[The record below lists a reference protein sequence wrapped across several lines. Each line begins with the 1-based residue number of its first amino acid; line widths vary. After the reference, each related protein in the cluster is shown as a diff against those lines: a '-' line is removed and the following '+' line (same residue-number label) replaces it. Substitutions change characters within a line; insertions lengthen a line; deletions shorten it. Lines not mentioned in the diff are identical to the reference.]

1 MEQNKEEAGKPE
13 LKLGELL
20 CQAGVISQE
29 QLDQALKLQK
39 QKGGRIGSVLL
50 DLGVLTVPS
59 LVAAL
64 KERHQIN
71 AVDLFELDISPQ
83 VLGILPLEKM
93 KQFQVLP
100 IAVGPKSVFLAM
112 ADPGDAVTL
121 NELEFFFGRSVQPI
135 VVPIVQLQAALSH
148 LEENQGNVAQPLR
161 GRELLQLRGTAVS
174 RDGSPTL
181 HELCQ
186 RLVKDKASDLL
197 ISAGAPHSLKKN
209 GVLVRLS
216 YPALTPQKTREY
228 AEELM
233 TVSQREEFEQTGELD
248 FAFTY
253 PDIGRFRVNIYR
265 QRGSVA
271 LAFRA
276 IVEDIPTLASLGFP
290 GWLGEYALRPH
301 GLILISGPTGN
312 GKSTTL
318 AALLDLINSNRQAN
332 IITIEE
338 PIEYH
343 HRHKMS
349 NVNQREVG
357 VDTDSFHEGLKRV
370 FRQAPDVIVVGEMR
384 DPASAAIAI
393 QAAGSGHLVMTTLHS
408 PNATATIE
416 RIIEIFSPNQQ
427 QIIRSQ
433 LAESLLLVV
442 NQRLVPSK
450 DGKGVVLAYE
460 KLVNSHRV
468 RSFIRE
474 GKTHQIRNMFQQ
486 GAEDFQ
492 PLDFTLAQLCRDGK
506 ISREDGMKL
515 CDSQSF
521 FQDMLTRKPGQ

>member
-1 MEQNKEEAGKPE
+1 
-13 LKLGELL
+13 
-20 CQAGVISQE
+20 
-29 QLDQALKLQK
+29 
-39 QKGGRIGSVLL
+39 
-50 DLGVLTVPS
+50 
-59 LVAAL
+59 
-64 KERHQIN
+64 
-71 AVDLFELDISPQ
+71 
-83 VLGILPLEKM
+83 
-93 KQFQVLP
+93 
-100 IAVGPKSVFLAM
+100 
-112 ADPGDAVTL
+112 
-121 NELEFFFGRSVQPI
+121 
-135 VVPIVQLQAALSH
+135 
-148 LEENQGNVAQPLR
+148 
-161 GRELLQLRGTAVS
+161 
-174 RDGSPTL
+174 
-181 HELCQ
+181 
-186 RLVKDKASDLL
+186 
-197 ISAGAPHSLKKN
+197 
-209 GVLVRLS
+209 
-216 YPALTPQKTREY
+216 
-228 AEELM
+228 
-233 TVSQREEFEQTGELD
+233 
-248 FAFTY
+248 
-253 PDIGRFRVNIYR
+253 
-265 QRGSVA
+265 
-271 LAFRA
+271 
-276 IVEDIPTLASLGFP
+276 
-290 GWLGEYALRPH
+290 
-301 GLILISGPTGN
+301 
-312 GKSTTL
+312 
-318 AALLDLINSNRQAN
+318 
-332 IITIEE
+332 
-338 PIEYH
+338 
-343 HRHKMS
+343 MS